1 MNTSIWVVGY
11 VDDRGI
17 PTVTAFDNEIAANL
31 CYLYFQSEGYKCV
44 ELDHTPIYE
53 EFLWTW
59 NGWDKKGTPVHVKEK
74 GTAKSI
80 REYTKIYCCG
90 DCINYDW
97 KKHKCK
103 RGASEEGK
111 PTDNFF
117 RDCPNGLFEEEVMN
131 K

>member
-1 MNTSIWVVGY
+1 MNKEVWIIRYTNLQGRESFIV
-11 VDDRGI
+11 
-17 PTVTAFDNEIAANL
+17 FNNEIYATLGATHLAMKGQENVKVYHEPVYEKYLWDRHAA
-31 CYLYFQSEGYKCV
+31 E
-44 ELDHTPIYE
+44 
-53 EFLWTW
+53 
-59 NGWDKKGTPVHVKEK
+59 GTPVHIIEK
-74 GTAKSI
+74 GVSKNK

-97 KKHKCK
+97 KKHRCK

-117 RDCPNGLFEEEVMN
+117 RDCPNGLYEEEVMN